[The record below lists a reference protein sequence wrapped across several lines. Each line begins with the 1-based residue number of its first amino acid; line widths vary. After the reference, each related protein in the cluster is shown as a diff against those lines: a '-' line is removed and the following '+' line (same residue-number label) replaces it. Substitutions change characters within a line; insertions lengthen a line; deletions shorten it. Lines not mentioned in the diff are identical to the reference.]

1 MRHNLYTLTLI
12 DLSQRMVSRGIA
24 FIYAPT
30 PVRTA
35 ESGKNLFSCSI
46 CQSYHKIGLFF
57 KFRIILACVLLS
69 PDRRLSSLA
78 ILHIHKHIDDIITE
92 FTLLRVDV
100 LPFACKPPV
109 FDIVHYQDG

>member
-1 MRHNLYTLTLI
+1 
-12 DLSQRMVSRGIA
+12 MVSRGIA

-35 ESGKNLFSCSI
+35 ESGKNLFPCSI

-57 KFRIILACVLLS
+57 KFRIILAWVLLS

-78 ILHIHKHIDDIITE
+78 ILHIHKHKDVDVDDVVTE
-92 FTLLRVDV
+92 FARLKGRRLA
-100 LPFACKPPV
+100 LCL
-109 FDIVHYQDG
+109 